1 MALSPGTK
9 KAKNGKKVYSQ
20 SARAVKYRQEMGTGE
35 FAEDAAAADALQ
47 PPLVET
53 PPEPVSSPGEFST
66 ESIGVVTTATVTVP
80 EVPLAPH
87 TESDQPNYFCEN
99 CKGKIAIG
107 DPECP
112 VCEERLDWSGLR

>member
-1 MALSPGTK
+1 MALPPGTK

-20 SARAVKYRQEMGTGE
+20 SARAVRWREENKVGE
-35 FAEDAAAADALQ
+35 FAEDAAAADAFQ

-53 PPEPVSSPGEFST
+53 PPGPVSSPGEFST
-66 ESIGVVTTATVTVP
+66 ESIGVVTTVAIP
-80 EVPLAPH
+80 EEVPLAPH
-87 TESDQPNYFCEN
+87 IETDQPNYFCEN
-99 CKGKIAIG
+99 CKGTISIG

>member
-1 MALSPGTK
+1 MALPPGLK
-9 KAKNGKKVYSQ
+9 KTKNGKKVYSQ
-20 SARAVKYRQEMGTGE
+20 SARAVKYRKEMGTGE
-35 FAEDAAAADALQ
+35 FAEGAAVDNLQ
-47 PPLVET
+47 PALVET
-53 PPEPVSSPGEFST
+53 PPEPISSPGELST
-66 ESIGVVTTATVTVP
+66 ESIGVVSAVTILE

-99 CKGKIAIG
+99 CKGTISIG

>member
-1 MALSPGTK
+1 MALPPGTK

-35 FAEDAAAADALQ
+35 FAEDAAAADVLQ

-53 PPEPVSSPGEFST
+53 PPEQVSPPGELST
-66 ESIGVVTTATVTVP
+66 ESIGVVTTVTIP
-80 EVPLAPH
+80 EDVPLAPH

-99 CKGKIAIG
+99 CKGTISIG

-112 VCEERLDWSGLR
+112 ICEERLDWSGLR